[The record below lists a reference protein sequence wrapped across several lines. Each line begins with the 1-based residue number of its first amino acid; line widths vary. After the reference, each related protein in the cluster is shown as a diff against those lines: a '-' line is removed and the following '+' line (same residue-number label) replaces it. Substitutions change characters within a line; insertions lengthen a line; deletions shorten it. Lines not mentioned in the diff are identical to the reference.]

1 MTTRSPPIQ
10 KLDHVEVRQSDLA
23 AIFYSSGTTG
33 TVKGVMVTHRN
44 LMANVAGAYATERK
58 SPAVLLCTVPYFHM
72 YGYSFILKSVAL
84 SECAVVMERF
94 DLRKMVRAM
103 EEFRVTHLALAPPLL
118 VAMAKNDDVTGGCDL
133 SSLEEVVCGGAPLGK
148 DVISAFLARF
158 PRVAILQVCVIVLDS
173 MNVKTQFQ
181 PHINII

>member
-1 MTTRSPPIQ
+1 
-10 KLDHVEVRQSDLA
+10 
-23 AIFYSSGTTG
+23 
-33 TVKGVMVTHRN
+33 
-44 LMANVAGAYATERK
+44 
-58 SPAVLLCTVPYFHM
+58 
-72 YGYSFILKSVAL
+72 
-84 SECAVVMERF
+84 
-94 DLRKMVRAM
+94 M